1 MYKCTLVH
9 WYSSSVLV
17 ALWPPYLTTQAS
29 RLFSRGS
36 LNIIIIVATSIR
48 GAKDGDDGG
57 AGVSQKPDNSNFQAA
72 PKNCGFTTLKKLKN
86 VWAETLALE
95 LT

>member
-57 AGVSQKPDNSNFQAA
+57 AGVSKNLMIQIFKLL
-72 PKNCGFTTLKKLKN
+72 PKIVVSLP
-86 VWAETLALE
+86 
-95 LT
+95 

>member
-1 MYKCTLVH
+1 MTLLP
-9 WYSSSVLV
+9 SSITD
-17 ALWPPYLTTQAS
+17 A
-29 RLFSRGS
+29 
-36 LNIIIIVATSIR
+36 
-48 GAKDGDDGG
+48 DGEMGFDSDDGG
-57 AGVSQKPDNSNFQAA
+57 AGVSKKPDNSNFQAA

>member
-57 AGVSQKPDNSNFQAA
+57 AGVSKKPDNSNFQAA
-72 PKNCGFTTLKKLKN
+72 PKNCDFTSLEKLEN
-86 VWAETLALE
+86 ILAESLAFC
-95 LT
+95 